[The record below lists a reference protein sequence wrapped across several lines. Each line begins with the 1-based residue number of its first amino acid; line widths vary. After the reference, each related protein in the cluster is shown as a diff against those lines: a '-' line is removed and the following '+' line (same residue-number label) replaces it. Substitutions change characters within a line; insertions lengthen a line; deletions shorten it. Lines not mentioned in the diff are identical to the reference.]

1 MNANEIFKNT
11 PYTLSDIFNQICQ
24 YKCYEVNLKRT
35 LLMNQS
41 ITQKVCL
48 INAYWFERWKKISC
62 YEAIKDELNMNRNI
76 QENYQEHIKDYLC
89 VVQKL
94 NNTEILTQEINNS
107 EIIGDFDEMLGRDNI
122 DEDTEFELINRELW
136 NSFYPQ
142 NNNETL
148 IELDVK
154 YLTNEQDSV
163 YIDLS
168 NNSCYILYW
177 SRDKQK
183 IVKLI
188 LIFDNIASKL
198 NFYQIVKNIG
208 FGNYYAGNL
217 KEKIEKTDKE
227 KIYDGNLTFDCINK
241 NKRKLLPY
249 EEYKKTKS
257 PVGLNNIR
265 QTCYMNAALQSLFN
279 IPKLT
284 NYLINN
290 KNAINKLNV
299 PLLEAYLK
307 TILNLSRKAKKSKT
321 ITSYSP
327 QDFHNIIV
335 TENQFMDGASDSIDL
350 VRYFLENMNRQLHT
364 ISLSEPSSFE
374 KYFYNINNMNNGNN
388 FFLQQVQALNTFINT
403 YASANK
409 SIILNTFYYI
419 EKSQIQCCNCNCITS
434 NFNSQMEI
442 VFPLEEV
449 RKYVNENNISNIINK
464 YNQMCNINNNSFN
477 GMNNVMANNLMNQMM
492 MEVMQMINMNPM
504 NSQVLMMQI
513 KLMSQLNI
521 KINLKLQ
528 ILQIIKTNI
537 MMATQCLSE
546 IMPVSNNKNITLDN
560 CFDYY
565 NNKKTFF
572 EGNNRMQCKN
582 CRQLSNAFQ
591 FNTLYSLPDY
601 LIINLN
607 RGKGNMYDVGI
618 SFNEE
623 IDLNNLVETK
633 IDNNH
638 YKLICIVT
646 HLGPSGPS
654 GHYISFCYKYN
665 YKRWFIFDDS
675 LVYESSFK
683 EASTCGQTYIL
694 FYERQQMI
702 QNNN

>member
-1 MNANEIFKNT
+1 MKY
-11 PYTLSDIFNQICQ
+11 P
-24 YKCYEVNLKRT
+24 
-35 LLMNQS
+35 
-41 ITQKVCL
+41 
-48 INAYWFERWKKISC
+48 
-62 YEAIKDELNMNRNI
+62 
-76 QENYQEHIKDYLC
+76 
-89 VVQKL
+89 KL
-94 NNTEILTQEINNS
+94 
-107 EIIGDFDEMLGRDNI
+107 
-122 DEDTEFELINRELW
+122 
-136 NSFYPQ
+136 
-142 NNNETL
+142 
-148 IELDVK
+148 
-154 YLTNEQDSV
+154 
-163 YIDLS
+163 
-168 NNSCYILYW
+168 
-177 SRDKQK
+177 
-183 IVKLI
+183 VKLI
-188 LIFDNIASKL
+188 LIFDNIVSKN
-198 NFYQIVKNIG
+198 NFIEIVKNIG

-217 KEKIEKTDKE
+217 KEKTEKTTKE
-227 KIYDGNLTFDCINK
+227 KITDGNLTFDCINK

-284 NYLINN
+284 NYLLNN
-290 KNAINKLNV
+290 KNAINKLNNV
-299 PLLEAYLK
+299 PLLKAYLK
-307 TILNLSRKAKKSKT
+307 TILNLLRKVKGSKT

-327 QDFHNIIV
+327 QEFHSIIV
-335 TENQFMDGASDSIDL
+335 NENQFMDGASDSIDL
-350 VRYFLENMNRQLHT
+350 VRYFLENMNRQLHQ
-364 ISLSEPSSFE
+364 ISLSEHSSFE
-374 KYFYNINNMNNGNN
+374 KYFYNINNMNNGNIY
-388 FFLQQVQALNTFINT
+388 FQQPVQALNNFINT

-419 EKSQIQCCNCNCITS
+419 EKSQIQCCNCNFMTT

-449 RKYVNENNISNIINK
+449 RKYVNENNISNIINR

-477 GMNNVMANNLMNQMM
+477 GMNNAMASNQMNQMM
-492 MEVMQMINMNPM
+492 MEVMQMMQMNQVYQT
-504 NSQVLMMQI
+504 NQVLMMQI
-513 KLMSQLNI
+513 KLISQLNI

-546 IMPVSNNKNITLDN
+546 IIPVNNNKTVTLDI

-565 NNKKTFF
+565 KNKKTFF
-572 EGNNRMQCKN
+572 EGNNRMQCNN
-582 CRQLSNAFQ
+582 CRQLSNAIQ
-591 FNTLYSLPDY
+591 MNTLYSLPDY

-654 GHYISFCYKYN
+654 GHYISFCYISN
-665 YKRWFIFDDS
+665 YKKWFKFDDS

-683 EASTCGQTYIL
+683 EASTSGQTYIL